1 MYQQRL
7 GHFSFIKTA
16 KVAIL
21 VMDDMGMMTC
31 GFALGGATG
40 VQSIDFS
47 SPENERVPSVFVPS
61 FFWYLVELLSG
72 AMPFPWNARVR
83 TK

>member
-7 GHFSFIKTA
+7 GYFSLIKTA

-31 GFALGGATG
+31 GFAPGGATG
-40 VQSIDFS
+40 VQSMDFS
-47 SPENERVPSVFVPS
+47 SFENARVPSI
-61 FFWYLVELLSG
+61 FWYLVELLSG
-72 AMPFPWNARVR
+72 AMPFPWDARVS
-83 TK
+83 TKE